1 MKSVVYLLIAS
12 LLVVAHPA
20 QAKLSEVDSLLL
32 VLDKELKNRAN
43 YTQQRETKI
52 SFLKESL
59 AESNSPQNRYS
70 INYKLF
76 EAYQPFVCDSA
87 IRYLE
92 RNLELATDLGN
103 MESYHETEIRLAHL
117 LSSSGMYKEA
127 VDILD
132 EVPKDSLTENLQ
144 VQLYH
149 AYDHVYGELAFYS
162 RSELLKTNYNK
173 IARQYKT
180 KLLMMLDTKSDLYL
194 SMLETNYRDSG
205 NIDLALEIN
214 DRRMAQL
221 SPDDPGYAVV
231 AFHRSLAYKQQND
244 PVLRKKYLTLS
255 AIADTRSA
263 IKDNASITLLAN
275 ILFEEG
281 DLKRAYNYI
290 RYAMDDANFYNAKL
304 RNVQISEIQPIIDR
318 TYHLRNEHQK
328 QQLRMFLG
336 LSVLLFLFS
345 ILSLWIIYTQKRKLQ
360 KAHGKVQLYNDQ
372 LQQLNHDLQ
381 DVNYRIKHV
390 NSSLAEAN
398 HVKEEY
404 IGLFL
409 SICSTYIDKMEEM
422 RKMVNREIT
431 KGRVAELL
439 TYTKSGSF
447 IDNELKEFYNNF
459 DNTFLHLYPNFVK
472 EFNNLLQPQERIELK
487 PGEMLNTELRI
498 FALIRLGIPDSSKI
512 AGLLRYSVNTIYNY
526 RAKIKSKSMVQRDDF
541 EKLIMEINAP
551 TKEAAQPRS

>member
-551 TKEAAQPRS
+551 TKEEANTRL

>member
-1 MKSVVYLLIAS
+1 MKSVVYLMIAS

-551 TKEAAQPRS
+551 TKEEANTRL

>member
-1 MKSVVYLLIAS
+1 MPFIKNSSS
-12 LLVVAHPA
+12 LPA
-20 QAKLSEVDSLLL
+20 F
-32 VLDKELKNRAN
+32 
-43 YTQQRETKI
+43 I
-52 SFLKESL
+52 
-59 AESNSPQNRYS
+59 
-70 INYKLF
+70 
-76 EAYQPFVCDSA
+76 CDSA
-87 IRYLE
+87 IHYLE
-92 RNLELATDLGN
+92 RNLQLAQNLED
-103 MESYHETEIRLAHL
+103 MEAYRDTKIKLAHL
-117 LSSSGMYKEA
+117 LASSGMYKEA

-132 EVPKDSLTENLQ
+132 SIPEAALTEELKI
-144 VQLYH
+144 QLYH

-162 RSELLKTNYNK
+162 RSEWLKKTYYK

-180 KLLMMLDTKSDLYL
+180 QLFQRLDTRSDLYL

-205 NIDLALEIN
+205 NIDLALKTN
-214 DRRMAQL
+214 DQRMALLTPEDQ
-221 SPDDPGYAVV
+221 GYAVV
-231 AFHRSLAYKQQND
+231 AFHRSLDYQQQGD
-244 PVLRKKYLTLS
+244 PFLRKKFLIRS
-255 AIADTRSA
+255 AISDTRSA

-290 RYAMDDANFYNAKL
+290 RYAMEDANFYNAKL

-318 TYHLRNEHQK
+318 TYNLRNERQK
-328 QQLRMFLG
+328 QQLRLFLG
-336 LSVLLFLFS
+336 ISVLLFLFS
-345 ILSLWIIYTQKRKLQ
+345 MLTLWIIYKQKRKLQ
-360 KAHGKVQLYNDQ
+360 KAHAKVQGYNDQ
-372 LQQLNHDLQ
+372 LEQLNQDLK
-381 DVNYRIKHV
+381 DVNHRLKHL

-409 SICSTYIDKMEEM
+409 SICSTYIDKMEDM

-439 TYTKSGSF
+439 SYTKSGSF

-459 DNTFLHLYPNFVK
+459 DNTFLHIYPNFVK

-526 RAKIKSKSMVQRDDF
+526 RAKIKNKSMVQRDDF

-551 TKEAAQPRS
+551 NVEETKDSL